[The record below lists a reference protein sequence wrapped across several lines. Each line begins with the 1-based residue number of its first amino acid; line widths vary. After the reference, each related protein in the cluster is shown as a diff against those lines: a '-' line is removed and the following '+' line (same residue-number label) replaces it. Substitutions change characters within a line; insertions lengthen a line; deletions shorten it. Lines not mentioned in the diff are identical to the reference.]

1 MSGARNTIPVL
12 IVGGGPVGL
21 TMACELA
28 RYGVDFRIVDKA
40 AVRTDKSKAL
50 VLWSRTL
57 ELLERGIGA
66 APFVEAGLQTQR
78 VSIMKG
84 DDLIG
89 SVDTSAVA
97 TPYPY
102 ALMIPQSETERLL
115 EEQLER
121 QGARV
126 ERSVE
131 ATTIDIA
138 SDGATVVLR
147 DADGVEETVFA
158 DWLIG
163 CDGAHSIVRHTLGVS
178 FAGETFPSDWVLGD
192 VHMNGYPHG
201 TDVTVYWHREGVLV
215 IFPIVSGRYR
225 VLCDTESS
233 GAAQP
238 PAPTL
243 DQLQTLLDRRGSS
256 GMTITDPVW
265 LAGFR
270 INDRKVSD
278 YRHGRVFLAGDA
290 AHIHSPAGG
299 QGMNTGMQDA
309 FNLAWKLALVIQGKS
324 GDGLLDSYSPER
336 SYVGDQVL
344 KAAGRLTKVATLKNP
359 VAQHI
364 RNFAMHCLLGFPPVQ
379 RMASDTVTEVAVH
392 YPDSPLNGKTVRGVP
407 RPGDRLEPRAGEIAI
422 GSGATPRFALFAE
435 RTAAVEALVR
445 ELADLVDVE
454 LRPPLGEGAILL
466 ARPDGY
472 VLCSADTPEAVS
484 AHLRQVVA

>member
-1 MSGARNTIPVL
+1 
-12 IVGGGPVGL
+12 
-21 TMACELA
+21 
-28 RYGVDFRIVDKA
+28 
-40 AVRTDKSKAL
+40 
-50 VLWSRTL
+50 
-57 ELLERGIGA
+57 
-66 APFVEAGLQTQR
+66 
-78 VSIMKG
+78 
-84 DDLIG
+84 
-89 SVDTSAVA
+89 
-97 TPYPY
+97 
-102 ALMIPQSETERLL
+102 
-115 EEQLER
+115 
-121 QGARV
+121 
-126 ERSVE
+126 
-131 ATTIDIA
+131 
-138 SDGATVVLR
+138 
-147 DADGVEETVFA
+147 
-158 DWLIG
+158 
-163 CDGAHSIVRHTLGVS
+163 
-178 FAGETFPSDWVLGD
+178 
-192 VHMNGYPHG
+192 
-201 TDVTVYWHREGVLV
+201 
-215 IFPIVSGRYR
+215 
-225 VLCDTESS
+225 
-233 GAAQP
+233 
-238 PAPTL
+238 
-243 DQLQTLLDRRGSS
+243 
-256 GMTITDPVW
+256 MTITDPVW